1 MARAGVWS
9 GGGWGSRPLQVVW
22 VAFLFCGGGGGSKA
36 IMSCRIIRDAQRT
49 GLRFGLRSREFMAPY
64 KSEG

>member
-9 GGGWGSRPLQVVW
+9 GGGWDSRPLQVDW

-36 IMSCRIIRDAQRT
+36 IYGKGCV
-49 GLRFGLRSREFMAPY
+49 
-64 KSEG
+64 